1 VGALLVVVAVLL
13 GLLALLAVPF
23 DLAFRFRG
31 VEAFEGRVGI
41 RWLFGLLRFEFRI
54 PGSAKGRPRKRRAKA
69 KRAHPRAT
77 GRTAGDPKALALLR
91 REDFRRRVYRLLR
104 DLAGAAHL
112 QQFSIRMRLGLGDP
126 ADTGRLW
133 AIVGPLNA
141 MAQNL
146 RNAEV
151 WIEPQFIE
159 PTLEFD
165 AHGRVGLMPL
175 QLLAL
180 LIGFALSPTS
190 MRAWR
195 AVGTD
200 HA

>member
-1 VGALLVVVAVLL
+1 MAAFLVVVAVLL

-31 VEAFEGRVGI
+31 VEAFEGRIAI
-41 RWLFGLLRFEFRI
+41 RWLFGLLRFEFLI
-54 PGSAKGRPRKRRAKA
+54 PWSAKGRTRKRPAKA
-69 KRAHPRAT
+69 TRAHTRAT
-77 GRTAGDPKALALLR
+77 GRTDGRAKALGLLR
-91 REDFRRRVYRLLR
+91 REDFRRRTFRLLR
-104 DLAGAAHL
+104 DLARAAHL
-112 QQFSIRMRLGLGDP
+112 HHLGIWMRLGLGDP

-141 MAQNL
+141 MAQSL

-159 PTLEFD
+159 PALEFD
-165 AHGRVGLMPL
+165 ARGRVELVPL

-180 LIGFALSPTS
+180 LIGFALSPAS
-190 MRAWR
+190 LRAWR
-195 AVGTD
+195 AVGTS